1 MRCPA
6 RTQKSTIH
14 TPRIMKILPVVL
26 SLLLPLGLTFAAD
39 APAKKDPV
47 DAAMDAAM
55 DKDPSTA
62 GMVKAISDANAK
74 WDKRLNDAF
83 QKLKKTMQPDEWHYF
98 VLAQKDWLVFRE
110 AQLKSINVT
119 FSKMDGTM
127 WIPVSASK
135 AMEITKDRA
144 LFLESLVD
152 TIGER

>member
-1 MRCPA
+1 
-6 RTQKSTIH
+6 
-14 TPRIMKILPVVL
+14 MKLLHILL
-26 SLLLPLGLTFAAD
+26 CLLIPLAQTFAED
-39 APAKKDPV
+39 SPTKKDPI
-47 DAAMDAAM
+47 DMAMDAAM

-62 GMVKAISDANAK
+62 GMVKAISDANTK
-74 WDKRLNDAF
+74 WDKRMNDAF
-83 QKLKKTMQPDEWHYF
+83 QNLKKTMQPDEWHYL
-98 VLAQKDWLVFRE
+98 VLAQKDWLVYRE

-135 AMEITKDRA
+135 AMEITKERA